1 MSLEPLSDGST
12 VHSLTESSEE
22 SSGPVINTKYLRRL
36 MHDLSA
42 PTRHVAFFSGFVDE
56 ALTEPLDLDDARR
69 SLQTVRTAAERMQQL
84 TQMVSLHMKCLEL
97 LHSTSKDPSQRYGGD
112 EYSVAELI
120 ADIWQR
126 IGGDV
131 AALTIQGDTKTCVLR
146 ELMEIPMTQLL
157 RNALIFKAEPRPLQV
172 IVAISKTSDVTSV
185 AIQDNGVGFDTQYA
199 EKICEPFEC
208 LGTGKDRRDGAGL
221 GLTVATLVIDAL
233 SGSLQME
240 SDGQSGTK
248 VTMSWPHHCKK
259 SASGVE

>member
-12 VHSLTESSEE
+12 AKSLPESTED
-22 SSGPVINTKYLRRL
+22 SSGPVIDTKYLRRL

-84 TQMVSLHMKCLEL
+84 TQMVTLHLKCLEL
-97 LHSTSKDPSQRYGGD
+97 LHSTSSDPSQRYGAD
-112 EYSVAELI
+112 EYSVATMV
-120 ADIWQR
+120 ADVWQK

-131 AALTIQGDTKTCVLR
+131 ATLTVQGDTKTCVQR
-146 ELMEIPMTQLL
+146 DLMEIPLTQLL
-157 RNALIFKAEPRPLQV
+157 RNALMFNSESRPLQV
-172 IVAISKTSDVTSV
+172 VVAISKTNEMTSV
-185 AIQDNGVGFDTQYA
+185 AIQDNGVGFDTRYA

-221 GLTVATLVIDAL
+221 GLTVASLVIDAL
-233 SGSLQME
+233 SGSLRME

-248 VTMSWPHHCKK
+248 VSISWPHHCKK
-259 SASGVE
+259 SVSDVE